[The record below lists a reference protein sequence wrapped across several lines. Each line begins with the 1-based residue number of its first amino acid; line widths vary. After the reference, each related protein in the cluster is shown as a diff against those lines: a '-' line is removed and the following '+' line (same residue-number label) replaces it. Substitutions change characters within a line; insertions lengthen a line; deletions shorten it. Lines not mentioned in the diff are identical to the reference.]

1 MNFNNKKFQKNSL
14 HSFFSLS
21 KRVFFERAFRY
32 NLLAVYFL
40 TLTLAYTSGYKK
52 ISNEVIQEDALINK
66 NPVITS
72 AKMITPGVLE
82 IQFKAPLEA
91 SILKYEYAVDGS
103 PFWSSIENISSP
115 LPVNGANGT
124 MTIPSF
130 AGKSSIRIRAISS
143 NMVYSSE
150 PYFLANSL
158 SEALP
163 TSK

>member
-1 MNFNNKKFQKNSL
+1 MNFNSKKSQEKSL

-21 KRVFFERAFRY
+21 KKIFFERAFRY
-32 NLLAVYFL
+32 NFLAVYFL

-52 ISNEVIQEDALINK
+52 ISNEVIQEDAYINN

-82 IQFKAPLEA
+82 IQFKAPVEA
-91 SILKYEYAVDGS
+91 SILKYEYAVDGA
-103 PFWSSIENISSP
+103 PFWNNVENISSP

-124 MTIPSF
+124 ITIPSF

-158 SEALP
+158 SEAL
-163 TSK
+163 TASK

>member
-1 MNFNNKKFQKNSL
+1 MNFNFKKSQEKSL

-21 KRVFFERAFRY
+21 KKTFFERAFRY
-32 NLLAVYFL
+32 NFLAVYFL

-52 ISNEVIQEDALINK
+52 ISNEVIQEDAYINN

-82 IQFKAPLEA
+82 IQFKAPVEA
-91 SILKYEYAVDGS
+91 SILKYEYAVDGA
-103 PFWSSIENISSP
+103 PFWNNVENISSP

-124 MTIPSF
+124 ITIPSF

-163 TSK
+163 ASK